1 MKNTMLKR
9 RTVNLTVLAL
19 LTLLFAGC
27 AVQPITENPS
37 VATTASYL
45 QTVGPA
51 KGKTDDLQPN
61 PSDSPE
67 FYHWGSEK
75 DLWP

>member
-9 RTVNLTVLAL
+9 RTVNLTVLGL
-19 LTLLFAGC
+19 LALLFAGC

-37 VATTASYL
+37 VTTTASYL
-45 QTVGPA
+45 RTVGPA
-51 KGKTDDLQPN
+51 RGKTDDLQPN

-67 FYHWGSEK
+67 FFHWGSEE
-75 DLWP
+75 DLSP